1 MIPRR
6 RASAIDLPA
15 ASPTSGENRDAAATG
30 AKPCCNALPDLR
42 VVLGGSGRCRPG
54 SEKQHDATFDRSP
67 SREVAAAALTGRV
80 ALVVDDEPMI
90 LEILSEFC
98 ASLGMKVY
106 EAPDGE
112 GALRKVETNPEI
124 EVLVTDIRMPGLDGP
139 GLVSRALELRPEIK
153 VIFVTG
159 YATYRSAAWPTL
171 RKPFDLD
178 ELENAVRQALMQ
190 QGPAPEKI

>member
-6 RASAIDLPA
+6 RARATDHQAALP
-15 ASPTSGENRDAAATG
+15 TGGENEDATAGGPRRA
-30 AKPCCNALPDLR
+30 ALPDLR
-42 VVLGGSGRCRPG
+42 IVLGGSRCCCPG
-54 SEKQHDATFDRSP
+54 SEKQHVAIADRDP
-67 SREVAAAALTGRV
+67 VRGTAGAALAGRV

-90 LEILSEFC
+90 LEILSELC
-98 ASLGMKVY
+98 ASLGMKIY

-112 GALRKVETNPEI
+112 GALRQVEANSEI

-139 GLVSRALELRPEIK
+139 GLVKRALVLRPEIK

-159 YATYRSAAWPTL
+159 YTTYRSVAWPIL

-178 ELENAVRQALMQ
+178 ELEEALRQALMQ
-190 QGPAPEKI
+190 QSPAPE

>member
-1 MIPRR
+1 MNPQR
-6 RASAIDLPA
+6 RART
-15 ASPTSGENRDAAATG
+15 TSHQATLSTCVENRGAAA
-30 AKPCCNALPDLR
+30 ANPYRVALPDLR
-42 VVLGGSGRCRPG
+42 VVLGGSRRSCPS
-54 SEKQHDATFDRSP
+54 SEKQQDAISDCDHSKGT
-67 SREVAAAALTGRV
+67 AGAALAGRV

-106 EAPDGE
+106 EALDGE
-112 GALRKVETNPEI
+112 GAFRKVETNPEI

-139 GLVSRALELRPEIK
+139 GLVNLALGLRPEIK

-178 ELENAVRQALMQ
+178 ELEDAVHRALMQ
-190 QGPAPEKI
+190 QGPAPE